1 MNLAE
6 YKFTREH
13 EWISLESGDIGKVG
27 LTYYAQAH
35 LGDIVFL
42 DLPEPDGEVGQYGK
56 LGEVESVKAVSD
68 IFSPASGVIL
78 ESNQAAIDEPGLV
91 NKDPYGD
98 GWLVKLKLKNLSE
111 LDALMNKSEYDKFMM
126 QCEEESSEKE

>member
-1 MNLAE
+1 MDITE
-6 YKFTREH
+6 SKFTQEH
-13 EWISLESGDIGKVG
+13 EWIYLESDDIGRVG

-42 DLPEPDGEVGQYGK
+42 DLPEPGGKVEQSAK

-68 IFSPASGVIL
+68 LFSPASGVIV
-78 ESNQAAIDEPGLV
+78 EANQAAINDPSLV

-98 GWLVKLKLKNLSE
+98 GWLVKLKLNNLSE
-111 LDALMNKSEYDKFMM
+111 LDALMNKGEYNEFMK
-126 QCEEESSEKE
+126 QCEESSEQE

>member
-1 MNLAE
+1 MDVTK
-6 YKFTREH
+6 YKFTQEH
-13 EWISLESGDIGKVG
+13 EWIGLESDDIGKIG

-42 DLPEPDGEVGQYGK
+42 DLPEPGGEVDQYSK

-68 IFSPASGVIL
+68 IFSPASGVIV
-78 ESNQAAIDEPGLV
+78 ETNQAAVDDPSLV

-111 LDALMNKSEYDKFMM
+111 LDALMNKDEYDEFMK
-126 QCEEESSEKE
+126 QCEENSEQE

>member
-1 MNLAE
+1 MDITE
-6 YKFTREH
+6 YKFTQEH
-13 EWISLESGDIGKVG
+13 EWIYLESDDIGKVG

-42 DLPEPDGEVGQYGK
+42 DLPEPSGKVEQFGK

-68 IFSPASGVIL
+68 VFSPASGVIV
-78 ESNQAAIDEPGLV
+78 EANQAAINDPSLV

-98 GWLVKLKLKNLSE
+98 GWLVKLKLNNPSE
-111 LDALMNKSEYDKFMM
+111 LDALMNKGEYNEFMK
-126 QCEEESSEKE
+126 QCEESSEQE

>member
-1 MNLAE
+1 MDITK

-13 EWISLESGDIGKVG
+13 EWICLESDNIGKVG
-27 LTYYAQAH
+27 LTYYAQSH
-35 LGDIVFL
+35 LGDMVFL
-42 DLPEPDGEVGQYGK
+42 DLPEPGGKVEQFGK

-68 IFSPASGVIL
+68 VCSPASGVIM

-98 GWLVKLKLKNLSE
+98 GWLVKLKLDNPSE
-111 LDALMNKSEYDKFMM
+111 LDALMNKSDYDEFMK
-126 QCEEESSEKE
+126 QCEESSEQE

>member
-1 MNLAE
+1 MDITE

-13 EWISLESGDIGKVG
+13 EWIYLESGDIGRVG
-27 LTYYAQAH
+27 LTDYAQSH

-42 DLPEPDGEVGQYGK
+42 DLPEPGGKVEQFGK

-68 IFSPASGVIL
+68 VFSPASGVIV
-78 ESNQAAIDEPGLV
+78 ETNQAVIDEPSLV

-98 GWLVKLKLKNLSE
+98 GWLVKLKLNNLSE
-111 LDALMNKSEYDKFMM
+111 LDALMNKGEYDEFMK
-126 QCEEESSEKE
+126 QCE

>member
-1 MNLAE
+1 MDITE
-6 YKFTREH
+6 SKFTQEH
-13 EWISLESGDIGKVG
+13 EWIYLESDDIGRVG

-42 DLPEPDGEVGQYGK
+42 DLPEPGGKVEQFGK

-68 IFSPASGVIL
+68 VLSPASGVIV
-78 ESNQAAIDEPGLV
+78 EANKAAINDPSLV

-98 GWLVKLKLKNLSE
+98 GWLVKLKLNNLSE
-111 LDALMNKSEYDKFMM
+111 LDALMNKGEYNEFMK
-126 QCEEESSEKE
+126 QCEESSEQE

>member
-1 MNLAE
+1 MDITE

-13 EWISLESGDIGKVG
+13 EWIYLESDDIGKVG

-42 DLPEPDGEVGQYGK
+42 DLPEPGGKVEQFGK

-68 IFSPASGVIL
+68 VLSPASGVIV
-78 ESNQAAIDEPGLV
+78 EANKAAINDPSLV

-98 GWLVKLKLKNLSE
+98 GWLVKLKLNNLSE
-111 LDALMNKSEYDKFMM
+111 LDALMNKGEYNEFMK
-126 QCEEESSEKE
+126 QCEESSEQE

>member
-1 MNLAE
+1 MDVTE

-13 EWISLESGDIGKVG
+13 EWIYLESDDIGRAG

-42 DLPEPDGEVGQYGK
+42 DLPEPGSKVEQFGK

-68 IFSPASGVIL
+68 VLSPAGGVIV
-78 ESNQAAIDEPGLV
+78 EANKAAIDEPSLV

-98 GWLVKLKLKNLSE
+98 GWLVKLKLNNPSE
-111 LDALMNKSEYDKFMM
+111 LDALMNKGEYDEFMK
-126 QCEEESSEKE
+126 QCEESSEQE